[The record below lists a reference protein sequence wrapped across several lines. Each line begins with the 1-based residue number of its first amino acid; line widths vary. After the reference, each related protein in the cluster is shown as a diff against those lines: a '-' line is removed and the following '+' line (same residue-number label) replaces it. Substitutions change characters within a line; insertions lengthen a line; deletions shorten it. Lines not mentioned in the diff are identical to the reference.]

1 MDDKIRNAIWF
12 LNIDMIFH
20 TFFDVFKWNQS
31 PRKKNANDLLE
42 RKQFMEF
49 EINWEFQSNDFCKI
63 TVENDEFLVMKI
75 SNSRQINGR
84 IAFVSIR

>member
-1 MDDKIRNAIWF
+1 MKQFILDWAKLFRQYPAKK
-12 LNIDMIFH
+12 
-20 TFFDVFKWNQS
+20 FDTKARMKSKPTQ
-31 PRKKNANDLLE
+31 KYANDLLE
-42 RKQFMEF
+42 TKQFMEF